1 MDVLTLS
8 QRNLQELSNLDQL
21 SADQISK
28 LCRLFLQSLL
38 LGTNKPI
45 GEKYAFANLVIFK
58 FNGSIIRR

>member
-45 GEKYAFANLVIFK
+45 GEKYACGIWLSS
-58 FNGSIIRR
+58 NGSIIRR